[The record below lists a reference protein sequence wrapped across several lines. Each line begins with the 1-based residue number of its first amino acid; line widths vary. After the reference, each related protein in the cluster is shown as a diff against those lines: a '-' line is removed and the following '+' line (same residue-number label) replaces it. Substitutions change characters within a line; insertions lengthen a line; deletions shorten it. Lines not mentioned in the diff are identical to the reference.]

1 MICELF
7 SFQKQAVNELRF
19 RTALALNNYRMMK
32 VPQVVSLQAPTGSG
46 KTIIM
51 SALIEDIFYGS
62 EQFTEQQDAI
72 FVWLSD
78 SPQLNEQSKQKI
90 ELKAD
95 KIRIDQCVVIS
106 DESFDREIL
115 EDGHIYFL
123 NTQKLG
129 KAGNL
134 SRHSDT
140 RQYTIWETIENTAKQ
155 KSDRLY
161 FIIDEAHRG
170 MQGRQAGTA
179 TTIMQRFIKGCPDP
193 QLSPLPVIIG
203 MSATAERFDALVGKG
218 TNSTLHKVT
227 VSPAQ
232 VRQSGLLKDR
242 IVITYP
248 EDPTKHSDMAVLQ
261 AATDE
266 WQDKCKHWY
275 QYTYEQHYTNVNP
288 VFVIQ
293 VCAGSGKKVS
303 DTDLDDVIAKIEERM
318 GDTFREHEVVHTF
331 GSTGELTI
339 HGLNVPH
346 VEPSEITEDRRIR
359 VVLFKENLSTG
370 WDCPRAETMMS
381 FRRAEDATYIAQLL
395 GRMVRTPLQCHVVVD
410 DSLNDVR
417 LFLPY
422 FNRDTVQKVIDELQA
437 TEGGEI
443 PTVVDGESLENQTY
457 DTWSVHNTKK
467 RQPKQIEGQ
476 LSMFDFPNGFQNEPV
491 TNTSVTSNADA
502 SSTNWENST
511 GAVNIHNGAMM
522 NTPAQTSSPAANG
535 EKSAVSMP
543 AQTTPVQPDNGAN
556 QTIQQTS
563 NASQPG
569 MPVLSPT
576 VPQMTFLPAIDR
588 EGITKFINEQGY
600 LTYQIR
606 AVKINSYLKSLM
618 SLAGLLSQYNICVSA
633 TEDVKSD
640 VTELIH
646 RYVTQLHQDGKYDDL
661 KKQVMEMK
669 LSMQIFDVFGEAIH
683 TDNLIDMFAASESDI
698 DRQLRAADAKMG
710 GCGFHLAYGR
720 KYIDFDNPNAFKID
734 CILYA
739 FDSECIAELNQY
751 AEKKF
756 HEMNDQYRKYIASKP
771 EKCRKQYSDIVADGD
786 EISKHNF
793 TLPETISAKVEMDG
807 TEFHDHL
814 FANAEGIARIKLNGW
829 ELAVLAEE
837 QKRPDYVCWLRNPP
851 RQSWSLRIPYEME
864 GKCRELYPDFIIIRR
879 DPDLGYLVDILE
891 PHNPGFKDNLGKAK
905 GLAEYAANEPR
916 IDRIQLIRVGK
927 DAAGN
932 NRFKRL
938 NLASGSIRN
947 KVLAAINTDELDH
960 IFETDGVFED

>member
-7 SFQKQAVNELRF
+7 SFQKQAVNDLRF
-19 RTALALNNYRMMK
+19 RTAMALNNYRMLK
-32 VPQVVSLQAPTGSG
+32 IPQVVSLQAPTGSG

-51 SALIEDIFYGS
+51 SALIEDILFGS

-95 KIRIDQCVVIS
+95 RIRLDQCVVIT
-106 DESFDREIL
+106 DESFDQEVL
-115 EDGHIYFL
+115 DDGHIYFL

-140 RQYTIWETIENTAKQ
+140 RQYTIWETIENTAKT
-155 KSDRLY
+155 KADRLY

-179 TTIMQRFIKGCPDP
+179 TTIMQRFIKGSPENN
-193 QLSPLPVIIG
+193 LSPVPVVIG
-203 MSATAERFDALVGKG
+203 MSATSERFDALIGKG
-218 TNSTLHKVT
+218 TTSTLHKVV

-275 QYTYEQHYTNVNP
+275 QYTYEQHYASVNP

-293 VCAGSGKKVS
+293 VCAGSGKKIS
-303 DTDLDDVIAKIEERM
+303 DTDLDDVIAKIEERI
-318 GDTFREHEVVHTF
+318 GETFKEHEVVHTF
-331 GSTGELTI
+331 GSTGALTI

-346 VEPSEITEDRRIR
+346 VEPSEIADDRRIR

-417 LFLPY
+417 LYLPY
-422 FNRDTVQKVIDELQA
+422 FNQDTVKKVIDELQA
-437 TEGGEI
+437 SEGGEI
-443 PTVVDGESLENQTY
+443 PTVVDGESLGQQVY
-457 DTWSVHNTKK
+457 DTWTVHTAKK
-467 RQPKQIEGQ
+467 RQPKQVEGQ
-476 LSMFDFPNGFQNEPV
+476 MSMADLFGGFAGDLTGVQSSAATTIPS
-491 TNTSVTSNADA
+491 TIAGINTSGGTSQTGVATAIPANTTSNQ
-502 SSTNWENST
+502 T
-511 GAVNIHNGAMM
+511 GETAKPAVEI
-522 NTPAQTSSPAANG
+522 PAVA
-535 EKSAVSMP
+535 
-543 AQTTPVQPDNGAN
+543 TTQP
-556 QTIQQTS
+556 TS
-563 NASQPG
+563 NT
-569 MPVLSPT
+569 PVLSPE
-576 VPQMTFLPAIDR
+576 VPQLSMLPTIDR

-600 LTYQIR
+600 LTYMVR

-618 SLAGLLSQYNICVSA
+618 SLAGLLTQFNICITAVD
-633 TEDVKSD
+633 DVKNE
-640 VTELIH
+640 VAELIH
-646 RYVTQLHQDGKYDDL
+646 SYVMQLHANGQYDDL
-661 KKQVMEMK
+661 ARQVMEMK

-683 TDNLIDMFAASESDI
+683 TDSITDLFTTSETDL

-720 KYIDFDNPNAFKID
+720 KYFDLDNLNAFKID
-734 CILYA
+734 CILFA
-739 FDSECIAELNQY
+739 FDSECIVLLNKY

-756 HEMNDQYRKYIASKP
+756 HELNDQYRMYIAKKP

-793 TLPETISAKVEMDG
+793 TLPETISAKVDVNG
-807 TEFHDHL
+807 TVFYDHL
-814 FANAEGIARIKLNGW
+814 FANPTGAARIRLNGW
-829 ELAVLAEE
+829 ESAVLAEE
-837 QKRPDYVCWLRNPP
+837 QKRADYVCWLRNPP
-851 RQSWSLRIPYEME
+851 SQSWSLCIPYEMDE
-864 GKCRELYPDFIIIRR
+864 KCRKLFPDFIIVRK
-879 DPDLGYLVDILE
+879 DSDSGYIVDILE
-891 PHNPGFKDNLGKAK
+891 PHNPDYKDNLGKAK

-916 IDRIQLIRVGK
+916 IGRVQLIRIGK
-927 DAAGN
+927 DAAGQ

-938 NLASGSIRN
+938 NLAKGIVRN
-947 KVLAAINTDELDH
+947 KVIAAINTDELDH
-960 IFETDGVFED
+960 IFDIEGEFED